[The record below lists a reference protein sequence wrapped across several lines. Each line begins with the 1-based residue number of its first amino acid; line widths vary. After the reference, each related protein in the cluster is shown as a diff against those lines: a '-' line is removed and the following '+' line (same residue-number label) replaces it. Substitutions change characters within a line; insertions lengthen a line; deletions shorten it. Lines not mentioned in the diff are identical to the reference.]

1 MIVSRLIGGLGNQMF
16 QYALAKKLALKNNT
30 EVYFDL
36 HLLLD
41 HTSKNKNQVNR
52 EFDLDI
58 FKFPKKLISK
68 EESIKYN
75 GLETN

>member
-16 QYALAKKLALKNNT
+16 QYALAKKLAIKNNT

-41 HTSKNKNQVNR
+41 HNSKKKIRLIEILIWTYLIFQKDLSLKKN
-52 EFDLDI
+52 
-58 FKFPKKLISK
+58 LI
-68 EESIKYN
+68 N
-75 GLETN
+75 TMD